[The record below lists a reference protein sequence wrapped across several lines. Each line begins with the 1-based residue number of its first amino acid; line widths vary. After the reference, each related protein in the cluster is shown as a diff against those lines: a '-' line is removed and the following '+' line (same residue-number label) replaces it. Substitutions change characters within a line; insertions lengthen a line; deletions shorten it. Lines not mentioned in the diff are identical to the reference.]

1 MTSFQGL
8 FKFDIINIYN
18 FILIEFFI
26 LGKEV
31 QIMDLG
37 RVEVTCPCCETKL
50 QVDKKTGEIIWEEK
64 KEKVIPSLSD
74 MVKDHNTHKKEQE
87 ALFIKRSEVQKD
99 RNRILEEKFRAAQKN
114 VDKSK
119 DIPLRDI
126 DLD

>member
-1 MTSFQGL
+1 M
-8 FKFDIINIYN
+8 
-18 FILIEFFI
+18 
-26 LGKEV
+26 

-37 RVEVTCPCCETKL
+37 RIEVICPCCETKL

-64 KEKVIPSLSD
+64 KEKVMPSLSD
-74 MVKDHNTHKKEQE
+74 MVKDLNAQKKEQE
-87 ALFIKRSEVQKD
+87 SLFIKRSEVQKD
-99 RNRILEEKFRAAQKN
+99 RGRILEEKFRAAQKN

>member
-1 MTSFQGL
+1 M
-8 FKFDIINIYN
+8 
-18 FILIEFFI
+18 
-26 LGKEV
+26 

-37 RVEVTCPCCETKL
+37 RVEVICPCCETKL

-64 KEKVIPSLSD
+64 KEKVMPSLSD
-74 MVKDHNTHKKEQE
+74 MVKGHNAHKKEQE

-99 RNRILEEKFRAAQKN
+99 RNRILEEKFRAARKN